1 MSPVRSDNVGAS
13 YSWQVLICLGLI
25 VGVSIAMGSYIVHL
39 NARIDKQR
47 ELSPVYLH
55 QCGNGRGG
63 FIVYPDGRRSSDDCY
78 PADDLEST
86 STDQPQDVP
95 GTPREQWLKYILP
108 AVEGLRRMISNS
120 LISTSRPQPKPR
132 HASLPGTSDMLFS
145 LTPAS
150 VPNSAQP
157 GQWLIGRNS
166 PAALL
171 PFGGPMAKMAFFLLG
186 FLALTVGIGLLATIS
201 PV

>member
-1 MSPVRSDNVGAS
+1 MNLYSMVKRVLLALIPIRPDGQRPAVSRGNWSTWEAAAGFWWASISSRQLRAVSPVRSDNVGAS

-108 AVEGLRRMISNS
+108 AVEGPAQNDLQQSDQH
-120 LISTSRPQPKPR
+120 L
-132 HASLPGTSDMLFS
+132 HAPAE
-145 LTPAS
+145 TPAR
-150 VPNSAQP
+150 QP
-157 GQWLIGRNS
+157 ARHI
-166 PAALL
+166 
-171 PFGGPMAKMAFFLLG
+171 
-186 FLALTVGIGLLATIS
+186 
-201 PV
+201 

>member
-1 MSPVRSDNVGAS
+1 MSPVRSDNAGAS

-95 GTPREQWLKYILP
+95 GTPREQWLKYILHLYRTAHNP
-108 AVEGLRRMISNS
+108 DNGSSAGTLR
-120 LISTSRPQPKPR
+120 PP
-132 HASLPGTSDMLFS
+132 
-145 LTPAS
+145 
-150 VPNSAQP
+150 
-157 GQWLIGRNS
+157 
-166 PAALL
+166 
-171 PFGGPMAKMAFFLLG
+171 FFLLEAPWLRWH
-186 FLALTVGIGLLATIS
+186 FFF
-201 PV
+201 